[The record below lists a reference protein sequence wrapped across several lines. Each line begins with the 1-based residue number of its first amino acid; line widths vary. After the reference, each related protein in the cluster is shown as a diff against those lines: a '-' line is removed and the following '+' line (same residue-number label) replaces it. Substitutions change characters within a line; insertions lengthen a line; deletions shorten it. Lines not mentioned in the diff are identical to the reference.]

1 MMIRLTIKSIHK
13 GWLDHPHISFA
24 LVEPIQI
31 NPNGMTA
38 TSSVVKSTTSNG
50 FLTQELQIS
59 RSTTSLVIGFLILQ
73 TLTVQEKTKPNLKQL
88 QLIRPTTQPT
98 PLQIQLSPDS
108 MTTPK
113 PQSTS
118 TSWAKKCQSK
128 KVEQEIHP
136 AEQSKVPKLS
146 SWTTSSMPWQ
156 VVKESTLITL
166 SHALLSVVSG
176 NKNVVQLWKWQTEER
191 THRLCTIA
199 STMQLPRQM
208 LIWALTITISA

>member
-1 MMIRLTIKSIHK
+1 MVTECRQRLIILFSEALVHEELWKTKLKDLVTAIQIPSMILRLTIKSINK
-13 GWLDHPHISFA
+13 VWMGHPNIPLS

-108 MTTPK
+108 MTMPK
-113 PQSTS
+113 LQSTL

-128 KVEQEIHP
+128 KVEQEISQ

-146 SWTTSSMPWQ
+146 S
-156 VVKESTLITL
+156 
-166 SHALLSVVSG
+166 
-176 NKNVVQLWKWQTEER
+176 
-191 THRLCTIA
+191 
-199 STMQLPRQM
+199 
-208 LIWALTITISA
+208 